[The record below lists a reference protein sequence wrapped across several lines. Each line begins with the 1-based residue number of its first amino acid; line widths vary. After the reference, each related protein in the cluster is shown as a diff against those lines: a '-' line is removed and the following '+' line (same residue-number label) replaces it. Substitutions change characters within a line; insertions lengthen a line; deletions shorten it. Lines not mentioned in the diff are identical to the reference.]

1 MLVKAVILDGFCE
14 NPGDLS
20 WDAAKQL
27 CELTVYDRTAPEEVL
42 KRAAGA
48 EIVVVNKVPLTR
60 EIIEQLPDL
69 RFVAILATGYNIID
83 TECCAERGI
92 PVANIPAY
100 STDSVAQYVFSF
112 ILAHASRV
120 AEHSAAVR
128 DGAWTACPDF
138 TFRVAP
144 ICEVAGKTLG
154 IVGYGK
160 IGQKVAQIGKAFGM
174 KILANTAHPEKYA
187 DSDVGFVDLDTLAR
201 ESDFISLHCP
211 LTKDTNG
218 LVNAEFLSKMKE
230 NAFLVNTSRGP
241 VVDEQALADALNE
254 DRIAGVGV
262 DVLSTEPP
270 KAENPLLT
278 AKNCYITPHIAW
290 APLETRQRLMDIFVE
305 NIRAFIN
312 GSPINVVNM

>member
-1 MLVKAVILDGFCE
+1 MKAVILDGFCE

-27 CELTVYDRTAPEEVL
+27 CDLTIYDRTAPEDVL

-48 EIVVVNKVPLTR
+48 EIVVVNKVALTR

-83 TECCAERGI
+83 IECCTERGI

-120 AEHSAAVR
+120 GEHSAAVHG
-128 DGAWTACPDF
+128 GAWTDCPDF

-144 ICEVAGKTLG
+144 ICEIAGKTLG
-154 IVGYGK
+154 IVGFGK

-187 DSDVGFVDLDTLAR
+187 DTDVCFVDLDTLAR

-211 LTKDTNG
+211 LTKDTTG
-218 LVNAEFLSKMKE
+218 LVNAQFLNKMKK

-241 VVDEQALADALNE
+241 VVDEQALAATLNE
-254 DRIAGVGV
+254 ERIAGAGV
-262 DVLSTEPP
+262 DVLSAEPP
-270 KAENPLLT
+270 KADNPLLT

-305 NIRAFIN
+305 NIRAFVN

>member
-1 MLVKAVILDGFCE
+1 VKAVILDGFCE

>member
-1 MLVKAVILDGFCE
+1 MKAVILDGFCE

-20 WDAAKQL
+20 WDAAKEL
-27 CELTVYDRTAPEEVL
+27 CDFTIYDRTAPEDVL
-42 KRAAGA
+42 SRAAGA
-48 EIVVVNKVPLTR
+48 EIVVVNKVALTR

-120 AEHSAAVR
+120 AEHSAAVH

-144 ICEVAGKTLG
+144 ICEIAGKTLG

-160 IGQKVAQIGKAFGM
+160 IGQKVAAIGRAFGM
-174 KILANTAHPEKYA
+174 NILANTAHPEKYA
-187 DSDVGFVDLDTLAR
+187 GEDVSFVDLDTLAG

-211 LTKDTNG
+211 LTKDTNC
-218 LVNAEFLSKMKE
+218 LVNAEFLGKMKE
-230 NAFLVNTSRGP
+230 NAFLANTSRGP
-241 VVDEQALADALNE
+241 VVDEQALADALNNGS
-254 DRIAGVGV
+254 IAGAGV

-270 KAENPLLT
+270 KAENPLLS
-278 AKNCYITPHIAW
+278 AKNCFITPHIAW

>member
-1 MLVKAVILDGFCE
+1 MKAVILDGFCE

-20 WDAAKQL
+20 WDAAAAL
-27 CELTVYDRTAPEEVL
+27 CDLTVYERTAPEDVIS
-42 KRAAGA
+42 RAKGA
-48 EIVVVNKVPLTR
+48 EIVVVNKVPLDRAT
-60 EIIEQLPDL
+60 IEQLPDL

-83 TECCAERGI
+83 TDCCAERGI

-112 ILAHASRV
+112 ILEHASRV
-120 AEHSAAVR
+120 SVHSEAVKN
-128 DGAWTACPDF
+128 GAWTACPDF

-160 IGQKVAQIGKAFGM
+160 IGQKVAAIGKAFGM
-174 KILANTAHPEKYA
+174 RVLANTAHPEKY
-187 DSDVGFVDLDTLAR
+187 SDAGVCFVDLDTLAS

-211 LTKDTNG
+211 LTKETQG
-218 LVNAEFLSKMKE
+218 LADEKFFAKMKN

-241 VVDEQALADALNE
+241 VVNEQALADALNN
-254 DRIAGVGV
+254 DRIAGAGV
-262 DVLSTEPP
+262 DVLSAEPP
-270 KAENPLLT
+270 KADNPLLT

-305 NIRAFIN
+305 NIRAFLN

>member
-1 MLVKAVILDGFCE
+1 MKAVILDGFCE

-20 WDAAKQL
+20 WDAAKAL
-27 CELTVYDRTAPEEVL
+27 CDFTIYDRTAPADVL
-42 KRAAGA
+42 SRAAGA

-120 AEHSAAVR
+120 AGHSAAVH

-144 ICEVAGKTLG
+144 ICEIAGKTLG
-154 IVGYGK
+154 IIGYGK
-160 IGQKVAQIGKAFGM
+160 IGQKVAAIGKAFGM
-174 KILANTAHPEKYA
+174 KILANTAHPEKYTDA
-187 DSDVGFVDLDTLAR
+187 GVAFVDLDTLAR

-211 LTKDTNG
+211 LTKETNG
-218 LVNAEFLSKMKE
+218 LVNADFLSKMKK

-241 VVDEQALADALNE
+241 VVDEQALADALNN
-254 DRIAGVGV
+254 DRIAGAGA

-270 KAENPLLT
+270 KADNPLLT
-278 AKNCYITPHIAW
+278 AKNCLITPHIAW

-312 GSPINVVNM
+312 GKPINVVNM

>member
-1 MLVKAVILDGFCE
+1 MKTVILDGFCE

-20 WDAAKQL
+20 WDAVKEL
-27 CELTVYDRTAPEEVL
+27 CDLTVYDRTAPEDVL
-42 KRAAGA
+42 SRAAGA
-48 EIVVVNKVPLTR
+48 EILVVNKVALTR

-120 AEHSAAVR
+120 CEHSAAVKS
-128 DGAWTACPDF
+128 GAWTACPDF

-144 ICEVAGKTLG
+144 ICEIAGKTLG

-160 IGQKVAQIGKAFGM
+160 IGQKVAAIGKAFGM
-174 KILANTAHPEKYA
+174 KILAATAHPEKYA
-187 DSDVGFVDLDTLAR
+187 DEDVRFVDLDTLASG
-201 ESDFISLHCP
+201 SDFISLHCP
-211 LTKDTNG
+211 LTKDTQG
-218 LVNAEFLSKMKE
+218 LINAQFLHKMKK

-241 VVDEQALADALNE
+241 VVDEAALAAALNE
-254 DRIAGVGV
+254 ERIAGAGV
-262 DVLSTEPP
+262 DVLSAEPP
-270 KAENPLLT
+270 KADNPLLT
-278 AKNCYITPHIAW
+278 AKNCFITPHIAW
-290 APLETRQRLMDIFVE
+290 APLETRQRLMDIFTE

-312 GSPINVVNM
+312 GTPINVVNM

>member
-1 MLVKAVILDGFCE
+1 MKAVILDGFCE